1 MTGNNVRLA
10 VEHGWWQRLLSLVP
24 RNQKADVRV
33 QSVISDHFV
42 TLVRLRVLANGNIL
56 ERERIASQ
64 KLLANLKFAA

>member
-1 MTGNNVRLA
+1 MVFGNVPLA

-33 QSVISDHFV
+33 QNVISDHFV